1 MAEAL
6 YDIAE
11 PGASKPKEACAGRAI
26 GIDLGT
32 TNSLVAVVRDA
43 NPVALADAA
52 GKKLLPSAVRYRDG
66 EAPIVGVDALR
77 DAAQFPR
84 DTIVS
89 AKRFMGRGA
98 KDAETTRRF
107 TPYRFAAGDSSVV
120 RFEVAGGRAVTPIE
134 VSAEILRALKV
145 RAEAELG
152 GALDGAVITVPAYF
166 DDAQRQATKDAGRIA
181 GLEVL
186 RL

>member
-66 EAPIVGVDALR
+66 EAPVVGADALR

-89 AKRFMGRGA
+89 AKRFMGRVLADVAGHQ
-98 KDAETTRRF
+98 RL
-107 TPYRFAAGDSSVV
+107 PYRFVDQPGMVGV
-120 RFEVAGGRAVTPIE
+120 QTREGVKTAVE
-134 VSAEILRALKV
+134 VSAEILATLRF
-145 RAEAELG
+145 RAE
-152 GALDGAVITVPAYF
+152 DTF
-166 DDAQRQATKDAGRIA
+166 DDD
-181 GLEVL
+181 V
-186 RL
+186 